1 MLRARYWCKVL
12 RWACLCLSLCVCTR
26 SHISKITR
34 RNSTT
39 QTDASCARYVV
50 AACSVILWRPRNS
63 LRISDLVEHVI
74 FHITVSLYTIR
85 IWRMLT
91 KWLTSWQ
98 HQGGEVCYLRL
109 PCFLHERR
117 SWTVVERPRGTLWQ
131 LKIEI
136 VSTAAQPFEKLQN
149 SYNWRRTMMLI
160 QHHRKRLGYVQ
171 RQLKVRAMV
180 YGGTLILLCR
190 SFIVPYTL
198 SNNYIVRAYLKI
210 KKTNMADQYARETS
224 FASHCQILWR
234 SVILLWKYR
243 NFSRFLAKCKNSLND
258 RA

>member
-1 MLRARYWCKVL
+1 
-12 RWACLCLSLCVCTR
+12 
-26 SHISKITR
+26 
-34 RNSTT
+34 
-39 QTDASCARYVV
+39 
-50 AACSVILWRPRNS
+50 
-63 LRISDLVEHVI
+63 
-74 FHITVSLYTIR
+74 
-85 IWRMLT
+85 
-91 KWLTSWQ
+91 
-98 HQGGEVCYLRL
+98 
-109 PCFLHERR
+109 
-117 SWTVVERPRGTLWQ
+117 
-131 LKIEI
+131 
-136 VSTAAQPFEKLQN
+136 
-149 SYNWRRTMMLI
+149 MLI
-160 QHHRKRLGYVQ
+160 QHHRKRRGYVQ

-210 KKTNMADQYARETS
+210 KKTNMADQYATETS